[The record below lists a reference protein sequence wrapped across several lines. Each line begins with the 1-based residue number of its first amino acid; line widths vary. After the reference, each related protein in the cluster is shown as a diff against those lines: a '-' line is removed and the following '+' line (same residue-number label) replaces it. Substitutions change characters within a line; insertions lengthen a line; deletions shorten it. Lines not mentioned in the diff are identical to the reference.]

1 MLKRPSTRR
10 HSTPHEIQI
19 NLVPMLDA
27 LVTMISFL
35 MYTMA
40 FLSLNMIESPLPM
53 VSSEQNEVQLKEKPL
68 QLTLSMGASDIL
80 IWSPFDMIPQAS
92 IPNHPDGSADLLKLH
107 EKLIEIKQKFPS
119 EKKMILVPKNDST
132 YDAIVGVLDQSRI
145 LDKTDP
151 VISMKDEKTGVM
163 VQVKE
168 LFPDVVFG
176 NLLGGDE

>member
-40 FLSLNMIESPLPM
+40 FLSLSMIESPLPI
-53 VSSEQNEVQLKEKPL
+53 VSSEENQVQLKEKPL
-68 QLTLSMGASDIL
+68 QLTLSLGDRDAL
-80 IWSPFDMIPQAS
+80 IWSPFELIPQTPV
-92 IPNHPDGSADLLKLH
+92 PNHPDGSVDILKLH
-107 EKLIEIKQKFPS
+107 EKLIEIKQKFPT
-119 EKKMILVPKNDST
+119 EKKMILVPKSNT
-132 YDAIVGVLDQSRI
+132 PYETIVAVLDAARE

-151 VISMKDEKTGVM
+151 VISVRNEKSGVQE
-163 VQVKE
+163 QVKQ
-168 LFPDVVFG
+168 LFPDTVFG
-176 NLLGGDE
+176 NLLGGE